1 MTEMMKA
8 YLADDER
15 YIRTGITQ
23 LVPWNEL
30 GLTLTGVGA
39 DGQSAYEDIVVQQP
53 DIVIT
58 DIKMPYIDG
67 IELIR
72 RISAELKH
80 TRFIVLS
87 GHAEF
92 ELAAHAMRY
101 GVKHYLLKP
110 CDEREI
116 TAILQQLI
124 REIREERADR
134 EELAGDATLRTQLMK
149 VRSVEEMQRLVRSR
163 WPELEAE
170 NGQKEAEFG
179 PQRLVAQMKLIIEEN
194 LGESELSLQWLS
206 QHHLY
211 LHPEYLGKLFRKHT
225 GERFTSY
232 LTARRMERA
241 KELIRSFPD
250 MKMYEVAARVGFG
263 TDQQYFGNV
272 FKKSVRMT
280 PMEYKKQNWTWN

>member
-1 MTEMMKA
+1 MPEKMKA
-8 YLADDER
+8 YFADDER
-15 YIRTGITQ
+15 YIRTGISQ

-39 DGQSAYEDIVVQQP
+39 DGLSAYEDIVAQQP

-58 DIKMPYIDG
+58 DIKMPHMDG

-72 RISAELKH
+72 RISSELKQ

-87 GHAEF
+87 GYAEF

-116 TAILQQLI
+116 TVILKQLI
-124 REIREERADR
+124 QEIREERVDR
-134 EELAGDATLRTQLMK
+134 EELVADASLRTQLMN
-149 VRSVEEMQRLVRSR
+149 VRSLEEMQRLVQSR
-163 WPELEAE
+163 WPQAQAE
-170 NGQKEAEFG
+170 QKEAEKYG
-179 PQRLVAQMKLIIEEN
+179 PHRLVAQMKQIIEEN
-194 LGESELSLQWLS
+194 LGNSELSLQWLS
-206 QHHLY
+206 QQHLY

-225 GERFTSY
+225 DERFTSY

-241 KELIRSFPD
+241 KELIRSFPE
-250 MKMYEVAARVGFG
+250 MKMYEVAELVGFG
-263 TDQQYFGNV
+263 ADQQYFGNV
-272 FKKSVRMT
+272 FKKIVRMT
-280 PMEYKKQNWTWN
+280 PMEYKRLNWARH